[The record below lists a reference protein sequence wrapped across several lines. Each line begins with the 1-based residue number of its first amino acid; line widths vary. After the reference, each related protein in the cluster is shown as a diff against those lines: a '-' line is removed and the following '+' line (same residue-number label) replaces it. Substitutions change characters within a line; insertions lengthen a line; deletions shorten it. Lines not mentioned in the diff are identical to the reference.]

1 MNNNLPKI
9 IVVCFANYCR
19 SPVAEVIIQEKYKN
33 KAIVSSAGLKP
44 LPTSE
49 MDKRSR
55 KYLETIGIQPA
66 LHMPRKFESFN
77 AKEANLILALD
88 MLILSELNRKFPNY
102 RQKIKLLNFKKPL
115 ERLNDPFQFDE
126 ERYFEMMNKI
136 KRVIEETDY
145 L

>member
-1 MNNNLPKI
+1 M
-9 IVVCFANYCR
+9 
-19 SPVAEVIIQEKYKN
+19 AEAIMKEKYKN

-55 KYLETIGIQPA
+55 SYLETIGFQPSIH
-66 LHMPRKFESFN
+66 LPRKFESFHAN
-77 AKEANLILALD
+77 EAKLILALD
-88 MLILSELNRKFPNY
+88 MLILSELNKKFPHH

-115 ERLNDPFQFDE
+115 ERLNDPFKFDD
-126 ERYFEMMNKI
+126 ERYFDMMDKI